1 MQLVQREEMRKI
13 QMVDLKSQYQRL
25 KTEIDANIQE
35 VLDHTSFIKGPAVHA
50 FEKELAEYLGV
61 KHVIGCANGTD
72 ALQIA
77 MMALDLPS
85 GSEVITP
92 SFSYAALVEVIYL
105 LKLKPV
111 YIEVERD
118 TFLMDPEKLEDL
130 ITENTSLIAPVHLY
144 GQCANMEAINAI
156 AKKHK
161 IKVIEDTA
169 QAIGASYTMQNG
181 DIYSAGTMSDIGT
194 TSFFPSK
201 NLGCFGDGG
210 AVMTNNDELA
220 RIMRMVANH
229 GQSKKYVHQII
240 GLNSRLDSI
249 QAAVLRVKL
258 KNLKDFENARNK
270 VAMHYD
276 KNLERFPLQ
285 VPNRVSNST
294 HVFHQYTIRLD
305 HIEDRNKLKEY
316 LAENDIPSMIYYPI
330 ALHKQEAY
338 FQNNILNTTDDLCDR
353 VLSLPISTEMDE
365 SQLIFITNT
374 IKNYF
379 NK

>member
-1 MQLVQREEMRKI
+1 MRKI

>member
-1 MQLVQREEMRKI
+1 VQKEEMRKI

-25 KTEIDANIQE
+25 KSEIDANIQE
-35 VLDHTSFIKGPAVHA
+35 VLDNTSFIKGPAVHA
-50 FEKELAEYLGV
+50 FEKELAEYLGI

-77 MMALDLPS
+77 MMALDLPP

-111 YIEVERD
+111 YIEVEPD
-118 TFLMDPEKLEDL
+118 TFLMDPEKLEAL
-130 ITENTSLIAPVHLY
+130 ITEKTCLIAPVHLY

-156 AKKHK
+156 AKKYK

-181 DIYSAGTMSDIGT
+181 DVHSAGTMSDIGT

-220 RIMRMVANH
+220 KIMRMVANH

-258 KNLKDFENARNK
+258 KNLKDFENARNM
-270 VAMHYD
+270 VASHYD
-276 KNLERFPLQ
+276 KNLESLPLQ
-285 VPNRVSNST
+285 VPKRVSNST
-294 HVFHQYTIRLD
+294 HVFHQYTISLD
-305 HIEDRNKLKEY
+305 HIEDRNSLKEY
-316 LAENDIPSMIYYPI
+316 LAEQDIPSMIYYPI

-338 FQNNILNTTDDLCDR
+338 FQSIILNTTDDLCDR

-365 SQLIFITNT
+365 SQLKFITNT

>member
-1 MQLVQREEMRKI
+1 MQIVQKEEMRKI

-25 KTEIDANIQE
+25 KSEIDANIQE
-35 VLDHTSFIKGPAVHA
+35 VLDNTSFIKGPAVHA
-50 FEKELAEYLGV
+50 FEKELAEYLGI

-77 MMALDLPS
+77 MMALDLPP

-111 YIEVERD
+111 YIEVEPD
-118 TFLMDPEKLEDL
+118 TFLMDPEKLEAL
-130 ITENTSLIAPVHLY
+130 ITEKTCLIAPVHLY

-156 AKKHK
+156 AKKYK

-181 DIYSAGTMSDIGT
+181 DVHSAGTMSDIGT

-220 RIMRMVANH
+220 KIMRMVANH

-258 KNLKDFENARNK
+258 KNLKDFENARNM
-270 VAMHYD
+270 VASHYD
-276 KNLERFPLQ
+276 KNLESLPLQ
-285 VPNRVSNST
+285 VPKRVSNST
-294 HVFHQYTIRLD
+294 HVFHQYTISLD
-305 HIEDRNKLKEY
+305 HIEDRNSLKEY
-316 LAENDIPSMIYYPI
+316 LAEQDIPSMIYYPI

-338 FQNNILNTTDDLCDR
+338 FQSIILNTTDDLCDR

-365 SQLIFITNT
+365 SQLKFITNT

>member
-1 MQLVQREEMRKI
+1 
-13 QMVDLKSQYQRL
+13 MVDLKSQYERL
-25 KTEIDANIQE
+25 KSEIDTGIQE
-35 VLDHTSFIKGPAVHA
+35 VLDSTAFIKGPAVQS
-50 FEKELAEYLGV
+50 FEQELSEYLGV

-77 MMALDLPS
+77 MMALDLPE

-111 YIEVERD
+111 YIEVEPD
-118 TFLMDPEKLEDL
+118 TFLMDPTKLEAL
-130 ITENTSLIAPVHLY
+130 INDNTSLIAPVHLY
-144 GQCANMEAINAI
+144 GQCANMEAISAI
-156 AKKHK
+156 ATKYK
-161 IKVIEDTA
+161 IPVVEDTA
-169 QAIGASYTMQNG
+169 QAIGSKYTFSN
-181 DIYSAGTMSDIGT
+181 DHTYSAGTIGDIGT

-210 AVMTNNDELA
+210 AVMTNNDDLA
-220 RIMRMVANH
+220 IKMRMVANH

-240 GLNSRLDSI
+240 GLNSRLDTI

-258 KNLKDFENARNK
+258 RNLKDFENARNT
-270 VAMHYD
+270 VADYYD
-276 KNLERFPLQ
+276 KALLNLPLQ
-285 VPNRVSNST
+285 VPKRVENST
-294 HVFHQYTIRLD
+294 HVFHQYTIVLNRG
-305 HIEDRNKLKEY
+305 EDRDGLKEH
-316 LAENDIPSMIYYPI
+316 LSKFDIPSMVYYPI

-338 FQNNILNTTDDLCDR
+338 AQDVKLQTTDELCSR
-353 VLSLPISTEMDE
+353 VLSLPISTEMDNT
-365 SQLIFITNT
+365 QLEFISTT